1 MYKQTEFRKVP
12 DQEVLR
18 MDHRALR
25 GVALSLVAFTALAL
39 VVYACAVNPVTGRS
53 ELALVSFTEAEE
65 VKLGAQAY
73 TPAVQQQG
81 GFYRDRALEAYV
93 QGVGMRMG
101 RVSHRPNLNYRY
113 RVLNSSVP
121 NAFALPGGFIVINR
135 GLVVGLKSE
144 AEMAAVLGHETGHVT
159 AKHSL
164 AGYQRALA
172 TNVLLAGVSVGLG
185 SRAGVMELSGVT
197 ASLVNNGF
205 SREQEREA
213 DWLGIDYMVKAGYN
227 PEGAVRLQEYF
238 FSELEGG
245 KNPMFLEGIFR
256 THPVSKERLAN
267 ARAYIAKRYPN
278 TVRNPNF
285 TFNETIFLQK
295 TKKLREVQKAYD
307 IADEGDKLLKEKRYG
322 EALAKYQSAAA
333 REPDQAPFLSSIGR
347 VHLIRKEYASA
358 ESALRRAAR
367 LDDEFFEPHL
377 LLGAVH
383 YQKKEYRS
391 AIPELSR
398 SMDLLPTKQAATMLS
413 KSYEAIGDRENAK
426 KYADMAK

>member
-1 MYKQTEFRKVP
+1 
-12 DQEVLR
+12 

-25 GVALSLVAFTALAL
+25 GVALSLFAFTALAL
-39 VVYACAVNPVTGRS
+39 AVYACAVNPVTGRS

-81 GFYRDRALEAYV
+81 GFYRDKALEAYV
-93 QGVGMRMG
+93 QGVGMRLA

-135 GLVVGLKSE
+135 GLLVGLKSE

-172 TNVLLAGVSVGLG
+172 TNVLLAGVSIAAGG
-185 SRAGVMELSGVT
+185 TTGVMELSGIT
-197 ASLVNNGF
+197 SSLVNNGF

-227 PEGAVRLQEYF
+227 PEGAVQLQEYF
-238 FSELEGG
+238 YSELEGG
-245 KNPMFLEGIFR
+245 KNPMFVEGLFR
-256 THPVSKERLAN
+256 THPFSRERMDN
-267 ARAYIAKRYPN
+267 ARAYIAKRYPK
-278 TVRNPNF
+278 TVKNPNF
-285 TFNETIFLQK
+285 TFNETIFLKK
-295 TKKLREVQKAYD
+295 TTRLRKVQKAYD
-307 IADEGDKLLKEKRYG
+307 LADEGDKLLKEKRYS
-322 EALAKYQSAAA
+322 EALAKYRAAAA
-333 REPDQAPFLSSIGR
+333 REPEQAPFPSSIGR
-347 VHLIRKEYASA
+347 VYLIRKEYAAA
-358 ESALRRAAR
+358 ESSLRRASR

-377 LLGAVH
+377 LLGALR
-383 YQKKEYRS
+383 YQKKEYRT

-398 SMDLLPTKQAATMLS
+398 SMDLLPTKQAAAMLS
-413 KSYEAIGDRENAK
+413 KSYEAIGDTPHAK
-426 KYADMAK
+426 KYAEMAK

>member
-1 MYKQTEFRKVP
+1 
-12 DQEVLR
+12 
-18 MDHRALR
+18 MDNRALR
-25 GVALSLVAFTALAL
+25 GVALSLLAFTALAL
-39 VVYACAVNPVTGRS
+39 AVYACAVNPVTGRS
-53 ELALVSFTEAEE
+53 ELALVSFTEEEE

-81 GFYRDRALEAYV
+81 GFYRDSTLEAYV
-93 QGVGMRMG
+93 QGVGMRLA
-101 RVSHRPNLNYRY
+101 RVSHRPDLNYRY

-135 GLVVGLKSE
+135 GLLVGLKSE

-172 TNVLLAGVSVGLG
+172 SNVLLAGVSIATGG
-185 SRAGVMELSGVT
+185 GTGVMQLSGIT

-213 DWLGIDYMVKAGYN
+213 DWLGIDYMVKASYN

-245 KNPMFLEGIFR
+245 RNPMFLEGIFR
-256 THPVSKERLAN
+256 THPVSKERLDN
-267 ARAYIAKRYPN
+267 ARAYIAKRYPD
-278 TVRNPNF
+278 TVRNPNY

-295 TKKLREVQKAYD
+295 TKKLREVQKTYD
-307 IADEGDKLLKEKRYG
+307 IADEGDKLFKEKRYG
-322 EALAKYQSAAA
+322 EALAKYEAAAA
-333 REPDQAPFLSSIGR
+333 REPSQAPFPSSIGH
-347 VHLIRKEYASA
+347 VHLTRKNYAAA
-358 ESALRRAAR
+358 EDPLRNAIR

-377 LLGAVH
+377 LLGALH
-383 YQKKEYRS
+383 YQKNEYRA

-398 SMDLLPTKQAATMLS
+398 SMDLLPTKQAAAMLS
-413 KSYEAIGDRENAK
+413 KSYEAIGDRENAQ
-426 KYADMAK
+426 KYAEMAK